1 MFLYGY
7 LMEKA
12 SNFSWFQDRMYR
24 QYAWIVHRSAQKM
37 GGKKVRSVQ
46 DTAQKVADVGIV

>member
-1 MFLYGY
+1 
-7 LMEKA
+7 MEKA

-46 DTAQKVADVGIV
+46 DAAQKVADVGIV